1 MHPVLFYVGPWP
13 VPSHEAFIFLGV
25 VAATVVFW
33 VRAERQGPFDERLLW
48 IVAGTLFAGAIGA
61 KLGMGWRYVVV
72 TRDNSLMGILTRGG
86 RSIIGGLA
94 GAYLGAVLTKRLVG
108 YRRRTG
114 DLFAPAVAIGM
125 AIGRV
130 GCFLSEQVGTPTTLP
145 WGLRLS
151 DDTLG
156 HIPNCPYCLPGVA
169 LHPSFLYEIAF
180 HAAMFVW
187 LLLYWRPRIVVE
199 GDLFKTYLLAYAIFR
214 FFVEFV
220 RGNPVLWNGLTGS
233 QLFLVPS
240 TLLLAGY
247 FARRFWVDRDP
258 RSPVVAEEVAG

>member
-1 MHPVLFYVGPWP
+1 MHPVLFRVGSWP

-33 VRAERQGPFDERLLW
+33 RQAERQGPLDERLLW

-61 KLGMGWRYVVV
+61 KIGTGWRYVTV
-72 TRDNSLMGILTRGG
+72 THDHSLTGILARGG
-86 RSIIGGLA
+86 RSIVGGLA
-94 GAYLGAVLTKRLVG
+94 GAYVGAVITKRLVG

-130 GCFLSEQVGTPTTLP
+130 GCLLSEQVGTPTTLP
-145 WGLRLS
+145 WGLRFS
-151 DDTLG
+151 AETLRR
-156 HIPNCPYCLPGVA
+156 IPNCPYCLPGVA

-187 LLLYWRPRIVVE
+187 LLSYWRPRIRVE
-199 GDLFKTYLLAYAIFR
+199 GDLFKIYLLAYAIFR
-214 FFVEFV
+214 FLVEFV
-220 RGNPVLWNGLTGS
+220 RGNPPLWSGLTGS
-233 QLFLVPS
+233 QLFLIPS
-240 TLLLAGY
+240 TLLLAAY
-247 FARRFWVDRDP
+247 FARRLWVGRTPHP
-258 RSPVVAEEVAG
+258 RVVVGEVAG